1 MNARVLQLFLG
12 LGTLLILAPA
22 GGLSLPVQ
30 AGESHSFSRDI
41 QPLLAKHCVLCH
53 GPDDDSAGLRLDQ
66 HDRALAVLESGQ
78 RAIVPG
84 QPEASALLQRVSAT
98 DPAVRMP
105 PEGDPLTPREI
116 EMLREWIRGGA
127 RFEEHWAFRPV
138 KEPPLPRLHNVNWP
152 RNPID
157 HFVLAP
163 ARTGSTSTLSGSR
176 TDSPRQAFVLR
187 PRRSPTCTSRCRCLH
202 GRLRPE
208 SGCRL

>member
-98 DPAVRMP
+98 DPAV
-105 PEGDPLTPREI
+105 
-116 EMLREWIRGGA
+116 
-127 RFEEHWAFRPV
+127 
-138 KEPPLPRLHNVNWP
+138 
-152 RNPID
+152 
-157 HFVLAP
+157 
-163 ARTGSTSTLSGSR
+163 STSTLNEPLGPVTRLGHVRDVRSTVVGDAGVVDTDAER
-176 TDSPRQAFVLR
+176 T
-187 PRRSPTCTSRCRCLH
+187 
-202 GRLRPE
+202 
-208 SGCRL
+208 GCRRCG